1 MKHIKRSI
9 KINTLTMKC
18 QPVKYQKD
26 SQLNPAFHSKGRH
39 RLTQA
44 CQEIYCDNYNKLHGR
59 NKYQDQVSSNMRQET
74 QNVRYYK
81 TVTDDIS
88 PRSSPTFGSFYA
100 GAKFSGAPSPTDLP
114 KPPSHWT
121 NAPFKLSSGGM
132 FPILHGR
139 ADGLVLSNQFKI
151 LVNSPA

>member
-1 MKHIKRSI
+1 
-9 KINTLTMKC
+9 MKC
-18 QPVKYQKD
+18 QPVKHSKD
-26 SQLNPAFHSKGRH
+26 SQSNQIPAFHSKGRH

-44 CQEIYCDNYNKLHGR
+44 CQEMYCDNYNKFQGR
-59 NKYQDQVSSNMRQET
+59 NKYQDQVLSNMRQET
-74 QNVRYYK
+74 QNVRYCK
-81 TVTDDIS
+81 TVPNDIS

-139 ADGLVLSNQFKI
+139 ADKHLALSSQFKI
-151 LVNSPA
+151 LVNTPA